1 MTNFCRPYFLANLNR
16 MLLRS
21 LVVSTISTIG
31 LFTGLIPDLSR
42 GSSNLIF
49 STRVYAQ
56 QFSETDLT
64 KYAQAVLEAE
74 PVRERALGEIKQT
87 IGSGE
92 LPQIACYRQESLAN
106 LPTNAQ
112 SIAKDYCKRYEG
124 IVKKYFNS
132 FEEFNQITKNVQN
145 DPNLK
150 KRIQNEMLRLQE
162 KP

>member
-1 MTNFCRPYFLANLNR
+1 M
-16 MLLRS
+16 
-21 LVVSTISTIG
+21 
-31 LFTGLIPDLSR
+31 
-42 GSSNLIF
+42 
-49 STRVYAQ
+49 
-56 QFSETDLT
+56 T

-92 LPQIACYRQESLAN
+92 LPQIACYRQETLAN
-106 LPTNAQ
+106 LPANAQ
-112 SIAKDYCKRYEG
+112 NIAKDYCKTYEG

-150 KRIQNEMLRLQE
+150 KRIQDEMLRLQE